1 MATKEIKA
9 PPPMRDDLPYSEW
22 KHEIKVWESFI
33 SYEKG
38 KLGPCVFLSL
48 SGDARA
54 AAHEIPL
61 DDLNKDDGL
70 DTLIKKLNELY
81 LKDKEGSAFEAYE
94 SFEKYQRPNDMDINR
109 YINAFERLYQ
119 KAKNFTLVLP
129 DGVLAYRLLKS
140 ANLSS
145 EHEQLAKATLPS
157 LTYANMKKQL
167 KKIFNDV
174 STSSLPI
181 SVKVEPAYKSTHDEA
196 GAYYT
201 QGNNSNSFRGG
212 FHDEAGAY

>member
-1 MATKEIKA
+1 
-9 PPPMRDDLPYSEW
+9 MRDDLPYSEW

-70 DTLIKKLNELY
+70 DKLIAKLDELY

-119 KAKNFTLVLP
+119 KAKGFELALP

-145 EHEQLAKATLPS
+145 EHE
-157 LTYANMKKQL
+157 
-167 KKIFNDV
+167 
-174 STSSLPI
+174 
-181 SVKVEPAYKSTHDEA
+181 
-196 GAYYT
+196 
-201 QGNNSNSFRGG
+201 
-212 FHDEAGAY
+212 